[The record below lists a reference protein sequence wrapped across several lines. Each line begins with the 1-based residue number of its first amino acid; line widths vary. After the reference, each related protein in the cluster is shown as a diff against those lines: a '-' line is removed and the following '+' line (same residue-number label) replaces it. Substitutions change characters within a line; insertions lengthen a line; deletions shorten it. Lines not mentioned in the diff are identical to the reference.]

1 MIEHVGV
8 QGREMTCVDCEQGFT
23 WSAQDQDYFREMGFA
38 NDPKHCLPCRRAKRQ
53 RFADAYVKRGGKR

>member
-1 MIEHVGV
+1 MIEHVGF

-23 WSAQDQDYFREMGFA
+23 WSARDQESFREVGFA

-53 RFADAYVKRGGKR
+53 RFADAYVKRGARK